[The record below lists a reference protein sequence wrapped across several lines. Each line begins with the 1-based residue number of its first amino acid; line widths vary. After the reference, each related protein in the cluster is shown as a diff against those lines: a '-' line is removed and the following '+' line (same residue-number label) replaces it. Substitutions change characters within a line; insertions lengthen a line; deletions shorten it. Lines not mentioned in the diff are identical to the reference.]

1 MAETATPGWQ
11 RLLGIAGHVATVLMF
26 LMFTAVSWGALQ
38 STLGGVLQSL
48 VSTAG
53 SYFTLANLVRVLQL
67 GVAGFAGYYL
77 TRVVRREMHVMQ
89 LEIDRQWLDHLTSS
103 SQTQA
108 SVAGVIEGL
117 KDRGMDVRR
126 LYVENYLQRI
136 LLMGLAARADKAS
149 VRNAIASRREV
160 FQKGLTNEDD
170 KTIALDM
177 ISLYERTVDE
187 SYPEG

>member
-1 MAETATPGWQ
+1 MGC
-11 RLLGIAGHVATVLMF
+11 
-26 LMFTAVSWGALQ
+26 TAVDS
-38 STLGGVLQSL
+38 GGVLQSL